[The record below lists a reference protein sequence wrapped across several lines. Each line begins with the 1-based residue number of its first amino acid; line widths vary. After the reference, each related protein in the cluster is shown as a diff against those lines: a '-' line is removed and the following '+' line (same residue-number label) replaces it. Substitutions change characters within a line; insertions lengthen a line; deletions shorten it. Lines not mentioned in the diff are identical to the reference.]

1 MKNKSIFIFAFV
13 FFVLLF
19 NIVSVRAYNFPHIF
33 SRPKSSSNAAN
44 EYYPIATNCGVTFG
58 FGRPRLIVGPC
69 AAIFQNGANNIN
81 INMSDQNGV
90 LNISEYPGI
99 LVAAGGGGV
108 FLLKGG
114 GYTKLYGDSPYFK
127 ILDQRYNILMSS
139 FPSNKVIS
147 AIALNPILGVYG
159 QGGAAYMTEIQA
171 HYAMENIIRK
181 IDSEQSLFPL
191 LNITYTDATGV
202 VRYDKKYWK
211 VNIIA
216 SKGHEPVITLVNQ
229 KLQDLSRQQKVE
241 FGDFVSHIK
250 TLIAK

>member
-1 MKNKSIFIFAFV
+1 MKKNKLLLIIFAFAL
-13 FFVLLF
+13 LLF
-19 NIVSVRAYNFPHIF
+19 FEISSAGAYNFPHIF
-33 SRPKSSSNAAN
+33 SRPKSNSAS
-44 EYYPIATNCGVTFG
+44 EYYPASANCGANFG
-58 FGRPRLIVGPC
+58 FMRPRLIVGPC
-69 AAIFQNGANNIN
+69 AAIFQNGAGNIN

-90 LNISEYPGI
+90 LNVAEYPGI
-99 LVAAGGGGV
+99 LVAAPGGGI

-114 GYTKLYGDSPYFK
+114 GYTKLYGNSPYFK
-127 ILDQRYNILMSS
+127 ILDQRYNMLMSS
-139 FPSNKVIS
+139 FPSDKVAS

-159 QGGAAYMTEIQA
+159 QGGAAYMDEFQA
-171 HYAMENIIRK
+171 HYVMKNIIHK

-202 VRYDKKYWK
+202 VLYNKKYWK